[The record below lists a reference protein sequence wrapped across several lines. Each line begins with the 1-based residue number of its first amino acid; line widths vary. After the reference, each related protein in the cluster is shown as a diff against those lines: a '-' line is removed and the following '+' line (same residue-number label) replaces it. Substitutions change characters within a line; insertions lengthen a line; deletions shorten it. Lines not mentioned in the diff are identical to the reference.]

1 MASARG
7 LRATLPP
14 PATLAWS
21 HASSWSSLNKYFS
34 AFEEVRQGPKRGNQ
48 EDPAAGSF
56 ITQSQAAF
64 LKGKEVQL
72 PLHMGRSCALVS
84 CSCAVSRVT
93 GSLGKSLPLLLCP
106 LVDHSLNYPWPKLC
120 PAAIVKCIQ
129 LKPVN
134 SLGVKTNC
142 SFWQTI
148 PLLPRISW
156 LCAEW
161 HHSLRARRLFPAA
174 GVGFIGRKPPTFV
187 GKEMH
192 ELCRQDCTTSP

>member
-1 MASARG
+1 
-7 LRATLPP
+7 
-14 PATLAWS
+14 
-21 HASSWSSLNKYFS
+21 
-34 AFEEVRQGPKRGNQ
+34 
-48 EDPAAGSF
+48 
-56 ITQSQAAF
+56 
-64 LKGKEVQL
+64 
-72 PLHMGRSCALVS
+72 MGRSCALVS
-84 CSCAVSRVT
+84 CSCAVSWVT

-106 LVDHSLNYPWPKLC
+106 LVDHSLNYPWPKLF

-148 PLLPRISW
+148 SLLPRISW
-156 LCAEW
+156 LCVEW
-161 HHSLRARRLFPAA
+161 HRSLRARRLFPAA

-192 ELCRQDCTTSP
+192 ELCRQDCTTSPWDSCRYPGLRSSGPCPIHTTSSDLFVSGNDRQKMQNWSGLKKALLNQLKVYI